1 MRFLKVE
8 WKRKDRKGV
17 IDQERNKVSE
27 PKRKKAR
34 KTKKYERSAKGWKK
48 IEGDKRK
55 MKT

>member
-48 IEGDKRK
+48 IEGIKEK
-55 MKT
+55 